1 NIYVYLCR
9 RYTDETI
16 QEIAKTISR
25 SHSAVIYASEL
36 VEHQMKRDEK
46 MRRQL
51 EFLSRKIENMK
62 P

>member
-1 NIYVYLCR
+1 
-9 RYTDETI
+9 
-16 QEIAKTISR
+16 
-25 SHSAVIYASEL
+25 VIYASEL